1 MYRRIDREI
10 LKRIEDVVGTENLLT
25 GQEELEDYGH
35 DETPGLN
42 AAPEAA
48 ARCGTAGEISAL
60 VKLANR
66 FRFPLLARGGGTGVT
81 GGAVPVHGG
90 LVVSLER
97 MDRVLEIDEKNMMA
111 VIEPGVITEK
121 FHRAVEERGL
131 FYPPDPASLDS
142 CTLGGNL
149 AEDAGGPRAVKY
161 GVTRDYL
168 TGVEAILPDGEII
181 EYGGKMVKNATGYNL
196 LHLLI
201 GSEGTLGIASRMVVR
216 LLVKPEIR
224 VDLLVPFPSYEKAV
238 ETVAALLRRRLDPT
252 AIEFM
257 DRKCLEISRRVL
269 QNPVPFE
276 DAAAHLLIEVDGDD
290 PGRVE
295 KQYQA
300 IGELCL
306 EGGAADIR
314 VADSPRYQEQLWE
327 TRRKLRDSIKA
338 VSPVKLSEDVVVP
351 RMEIARLLK
360 GIGEIEQTIGVEV
373 VCYGHAG
380 DGNIHVN
387 FLKRDRDEGAW
398 RAALKRAVPEL
409 FALAVRLGGTIS
421 GEHGIGVSKRDY
433 LSLALNPAA
442 ISAMRSLKRALDPSN
457 ILNPGKIFSSGPS
470 E

>member
-1 MYRRIDREI
+1 MYHQVDREI
-10 LKRIEDVVGTENLLT
+10 LRRIEDVVGTENLLSRP
-25 GQEELEDYGH
+25 EELEDYGH
-35 DETPGLN
+35 DETPGLS
-42 AAPEAA
+42 APPEAA
-48 ARCGTAGEISAL
+48 ARPRTAAEISAL

-97 MDRVLEIDEKNMMA
+97 MDRILEIDGKNMMA
-111 VIEPGVITEK
+111 VAEPGVITEK
-121 FHRAVEERGL
+121 FHRAVEAEGL

-168 TGVEAILPDGEII
+168 TGVEAVLPGGEII

-201 GSEGTLGIASRMVVR
+201 GSEGTLGIASRMVAR
-216 LLVKPEIR
+216 LLVKPRIR
-224 VDLLVPFPSYEKAV
+224 VDLLIPFPSYGKAV
-238 ETVAALLRRRLDPT
+238 ETVAALLRKHLDPT

-257 DRKCLEISRRVL
+257 DRRCLEISRQVL
-269 QNPVPFE
+269 QNPVPFD

-290 PGRVE
+290 PALVE

-300 IGELCL
+300 IGEVCL

-314 VADSPRYQEQLWE
+314 VADTARYQDQLWE
-327 TRRKLRDSIKA
+327 TRRKLRDSIKT
-338 VSPVKLSEDVVVP
+338 VSPVKVSEDVVVP
-351 RMEIARLLK
+351 RMEIAALLR
-360 GIGEIEQTIGVEV
+360 GIGEIEKTLGVEI

-380 DGNIHVN
+380 DGNVHVN
-387 FLKRDRDEGAW
+387 FLKRDRDEGPW
-398 RAALKRAVPEL
+398 REALKRAVPEL

-442 ISAMRSLKRALDPSN
+442 ISAMRALKRALDPAG
-457 ILNPGKIFSSGPS
+457 ILNPGKIFPADK
-470 E
+470 